1 MRRNIFMT
9 TIIAIPLSPL
19 AELFEKYVFG
29 DWEFVRFLVVLII
42 LDTLLG
48 FIRHWIAHDISSRA
62 FGMIARKLLVYSS
75 VMVLGHVMSQFSV
88 AGEPVDSF
96 VWFRYFA
103 CSALMVREGI
113 SIIENLEDIMPGFF
127 PAWVIR
133 RLKGF
138 DNITGE
144 RIKGHGK
151 ERDPRN
157 EK

>member
-1 MRRNIFMT
+1 MRNIKS
-9 TIIAIPLSPL
+9 IAIITLPISPL
-19 AELFEKYVFG
+19 VELFEKYVFG
-29 DWEFVRFLVVLII
+29 DWEFVFFLLVLII
-42 LDTLLG
+42 LDTVLG

-75 VMVLGHVMSQFSV
+75 VMVLGHVMSRFSV

-144 RIKGHGK
+144 KIKGHGK
-151 ERDPRN
+151 ERDPWN